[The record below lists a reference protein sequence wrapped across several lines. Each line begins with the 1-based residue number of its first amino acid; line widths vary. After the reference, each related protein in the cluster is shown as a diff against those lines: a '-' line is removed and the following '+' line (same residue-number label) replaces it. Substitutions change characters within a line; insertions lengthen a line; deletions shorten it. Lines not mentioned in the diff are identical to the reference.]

1 MVFRIPLKKLG
12 GQISSSASLARS
24 FSTGRLLPFF
34 VALIL
39 GHRLI
44 YGSFILCLSV
54 LGRKVHE
61 G

>member
-12 GQISSSASLARS
+12 GQIPSSASLARS
-24 FSTGRLLPFF
+24 FSTGRLLAFL

-44 YGSFILCLSV
+44 YGSFFLCLSV
-54 LGRKVHE
+54 PGRKVHE